1 MVQKWMVWLL
11 PKMGLVTMSKG
22 NGGVNFDDLINA
34 IEKVTELARENEDVI
49 GGIFGPFGKGEYS
62 GTLNHLDPLKQVVKT
77 EDTYEVAIEVQSEG
91 KLDVKLKES
100 DGHVVMGVAG
110 EEYRVDVPGDAD
122 IYDADA
128 SLNNGVLT
136 VTIPRTEEE
145 DDNVNVTI
153 EEKDEKL
160 DESDNEED
168 E

>member
-1 MVQKWMVWLL
+1 MNKDD
-11 PKMGLVTMSKG
+11 
-22 NGGVNFDDLINA
+22 NGVSFDDLINA
-34 IEKVTELARENEDVI
+34 VEKVTELARENEDVI
-49 GGIFGPFGKGEYS
+49 GGIFGPFNDGEYS
-62 GTLNHLDPLKQVVKT
+62 GTLSHLDPLKQVVQT
-77 EDTYEVAIEVQSEG
+77 EDTYEVAIEVQMEG
-91 KLDVKLKES
+91 ELDVKLRES

-145 DDNVNVTI
+145 EDSVNVTI

-160 DESDNEED
+160 DNNDNEE
-168 E
+168 EE